1 MIVFLVKFI
10 LIFFSL
16 YRDIP
21 GKVVQGHV
29 HHHIGVLQPKI
40 VNVFLKQMNF
50 VNKIQMKIIMKIII
64 NVDVLK
70 KKNLKIISINEK
82 IDIHVDRKDEE
93 MIIGKLNQHLDLNI
107 NENLQVQI
115 NNDQLI
121 INTRK
126 MMHQLLLKIVLYH
139 HIVILHGLVH
149 HYQQM
154 IKVKRKILDHI
165 VVVILHHQQLI
176 NIKLKSLDHVNNH
189 YHMVVIVIQK
199 VLRLRQ
205 HELAL
210 HHR

>member
-1 MIVFLVKFI
+1 
-10 LIFFSL
+10 
-16 YRDIP
+16 
-21 GKVVQGHV
+21 
-29 HHHIGVLQPKI
+29 
-40 VNVFLKQMNF
+40 
-50 VNKIQMKIIMKIII
+50 MKIII

-70 KKNLKIISINEK
+70 KSNLTIISINEK
-82 IDIHVDRKDEE
+82 IVIHVDRKDEE
-93 MIIGKLNQHLDLNI
+93 MIIVKLNQHLDINI

-121 INTRK
+121 LNTRK

-139 HIVILHGLVH
+139 HIVILHGLAH

-154 IKVKRKILDHI
+154 VKVKRKILDHI

-176 NIKLKSLDHVNNH
+176 NIKLRSLDHVNNH

-199 VLRLRQ
+199 LLRLRQ